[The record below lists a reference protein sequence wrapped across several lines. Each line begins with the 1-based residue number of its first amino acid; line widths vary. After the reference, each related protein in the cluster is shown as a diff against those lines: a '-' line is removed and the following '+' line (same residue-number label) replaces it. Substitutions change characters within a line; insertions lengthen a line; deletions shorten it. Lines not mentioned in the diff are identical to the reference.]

1 MKKIIF
7 IISITL
13 LAFNSQAQG
22 TLQFNQVLTF
32 TQDTSFSSGGFS
44 NSSYETIDIYTIPT
58 SRVVKITK
66 AINRQSNTNNGCNN
80 NSFYFTINGIKT
92 TEGLLEGS
100 WLKEGDIIG
109 FSSELDSGSDSWSY
123 CNQYDQIFVSL
134 IEYNIIQE

>member
-1 MKKIIF
+1 
-7 IISITL
+7 
-13 LAFNSQAQG
+13 
-22 TLQFNQVLTF
+22 
-32 TQDTSFSSGGFS
+32 
-44 NSSYETIDIYTIPT
+44 
-58 SRVVKITK
+58 
-66 AINRQSNTNNGCNN
+66 